1 MNAKAFI
8 QEEGEKVMVNTS
20 QTVQVTLQLPRSM
33 YQRVTQAARTE
44 QRQVGD
50 FLNDLVAEGLET
62 HMTTRELLEH
72 ASQDY
77 RDRLAREGKLN
88 QPSDAVQQDLR
99 ILREQVAH
107 DLYPG

>member
-1 MNAKAFI
+1 
-8 QEEGEKVMVNTS
+8 MVGTG

-33 YQRVTQAARTE
+33 YERVTQAALTE
-44 QRQVGD
+44 QRQLVD

-72 ASQDY
+72 VSEDY
-77 RDRLAREGKLN
+77 RTRLAREGRLN
-88 QPSDAVQQDLR
+88 QSSDAVQQELR
-99 ILREQVAH
+99 ALREQVAH